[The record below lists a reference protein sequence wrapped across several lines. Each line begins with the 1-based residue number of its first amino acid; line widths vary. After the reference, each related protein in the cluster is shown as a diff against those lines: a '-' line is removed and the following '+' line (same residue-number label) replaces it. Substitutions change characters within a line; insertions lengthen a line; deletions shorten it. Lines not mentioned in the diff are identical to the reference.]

1 MVETWK
7 RSSRAVRETT
17 LGICKTLQPRFSRR
31 EKAFD
36 WPVVFDKLVDGKPR
50 GTHKYVKTCDLIIST
65 LYLVVRRFV
74 HVPVHIPVCLFGAG
88 LNLKHRSIIVKVKHL
103 KTFPFCLKICLK
115 LSKHYMLNAIR

>member
-17 LGICKTLQPRFSRR
+17 LGICKTLQPRFGRR
-31 EKAFD
+31 EKASD

-50 GTHKYVKTCDLIIST
+50 GTHKYVKTRDLIIST
-65 LYLVVRRFV
+65 LHLVVRRFV
-74 HVPVHIPVCLFGAG
+74 HVPVHICLFGAD
-88 LNLKHRSIIVKVKHL
+88 LNHKHRPIIVKVKHL